1 MASYPQYQQYP
12 PPPPPPPPPKGSNK
26 AVLIVFSVV
35 VVLVVLGSGIFVV
48 SRFAG
53 GSDDSA
59 GSSSTQ
65 PSSRVTDDTSP
76 QPSTGGS
83 PTTGSKPS
91 VGVPSSQ
98 PSQPVASPSAPA
110 AAPCNG
116 CFAGFTM
123 YGAVKQLKSKGFV
136 CKDDRVLGMKCVK
149 GDLEIDLDRD
159 YTKKNYVRSVDVTG
173 RASAKGEY
181 PRGPRDA
188 YTRMNAG
195 LPGVL
200 PWFIA
205 DAAVRQQII
214 TFAAKNSAHAAT
226 GPAALRDGKAG
237 PYRVSCHGVY
247 GFTVRGSK
255 GSASSYS
262 TSVAIYGPS
271 AY

>member
-1 MASYPQYQQYP
+1 
-12 PPPPPPPPPKGSNK
+12 
-26 AVLIVFSVV
+26 
-35 VVLVVLGSGIFVV
+35 
-48 SRFAG
+48 
-53 GSDDSA
+53 
-59 GSSSTQ
+59 
-65 PSSRVTDDTSP
+65 
-76 QPSTGGS
+76 
-83 PTTGSKPS
+83 
-91 VGVPSSQ
+91 
-98 PSQPVASPSAPA
+98 
-110 AAPCNG
+110 
-116 CFAGFTM
+116 M
-123 YGAVKQLKSKGFV
+123 YGAVQQLKSKGFV

-149 GDLEIDLDRD
+149 GNLEIDLDRD

-173 RASAKGEY
+173 RASGKGEY

-200 PWFIA
+200 PWFIS

-255 GSASSYS
+255 GSASSFS